1 MRQSAEAK
9 DERRVDEPAHVV
21 AKAEDRRPLRRLVC
35 AKALEHGDSV
45 VEARRQ
51 KRQRRLCRR
60 HQPRSARP
68 SAQCSHQHALFRP
81 RDHRMDERH
90 HGAQLRADL
99 LDRVLLLPRR
109 REPGTARF
117 VFRDPLAHTFRQ

>member
-1 MRQSAEAK
+1 M
-9 DERRVDEPAHVV
+9 V

-45 VEARRQ
+45 VEAGVRNDSVA
-51 KRQRRLCRR
+51 
-60 HQPRSARP
+60 SAAGTSPFSQTFGAVLTPAR
-68 SAQCSHQHALFRP
+68 LFRP

-90 HGAQLRADL
+90 HGAELRADL
-99 LDRVLLLPRR
+99 FDLVFLLPRARR

-117 VFRDPLAHTFRQ
+117 VFRDPLARAFRL